1 MNEQQATVQ
10 SRDGRSVFYRC
21 LAPSAAKA
29 GILLVHGMG
38 EHSGRYGW
46 VMSRLA
52 EAGFA
57 VYAADYYGHGRSVP
71 PGGVLADLR
80 SVGKALEDLRCVHET
95 ALQKHQGLPWFLLGH
110 SLGGTLSILYALQH
124 PAELRGLV
132 LSAAAV
138 SLPAYVS
145 PLLLKISA
153 VLARLLPR
161 LPIQSF
167 DYLTLSRRP
176 EVIEALL
183 QDPLYYKGKVRARTG
198 YQLLRAFSEAGRR
211 LGELR
216 LPVLCLQGGAD
227 TQVDRGDA
235 QRVYDGASSADKSV
249 RIFPG
254 LYHEILNEPER
265 EQVLEVILD
274 WLRRHLA

>member
-1 MNEQQATVQ
+1 MNEQQATAK

-46 VMSRLA
+46 VMSQLA
-52 EAGFA
+52 DAGFA
-57 VYAADYYGHGRSVP
+57 VYAPDYYGHGRSVP

-80 SVGKALEDLRCVHET
+80 SAGKALDDLRAAHE
-95 ALQKHQGLPWFLLGH
+95 AARQKQQGLPWFLLGH
-110 SLGGTLSILYALQH
+110 SLGGTLCILYALQH
-124 PAELRGLV
+124 QAELRGLV

-153 VLARLLPR
+153 LLARLLPR

-167 DYLTLSRRP
+167 DYLTLTRRP

-183 QDPLYYKGKVRARTG
+183 QDPLYYKGKVRARSG
-198 YQLLRAFSEAGRR
+198 YQILRAFGEAGRR

-227 TQVDRGDA
+227 TQVDPGDA
-235 QRVYDGASSADKSV
+235 QRVYDGATSTDKSV

-265 EQVLEVILD
+265 EQVLGVILD